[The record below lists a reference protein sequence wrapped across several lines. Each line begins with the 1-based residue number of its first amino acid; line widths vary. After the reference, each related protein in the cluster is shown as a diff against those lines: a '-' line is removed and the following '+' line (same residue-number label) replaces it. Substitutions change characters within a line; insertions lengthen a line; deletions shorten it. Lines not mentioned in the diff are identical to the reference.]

1 MTAPAVTTLANG
13 LRIVSQGMPDAETAA
28 IGFYADTGSRFEEPA
43 VNGIAHLFEHMVFK
57 GTATRS
63 ARAIAEAIE
72 DVGGQLNA
80 YTARD
85 MTAFHAR
92 VLGDDVPLA
101 FELIADLVRAP
112 RFDPDDLAREKDVVL
127 SELGEARDTPDD
139 IVFDHLQE
147 AAYPDQPL
155 GRSILGSET
164 SLAAIEPDHLRGWL
178 DAQFRGGSCVLAAA
192 GKVDHDALVE
202 MAQARLGDLPAGARA
217 GGEGAIYAGGMRH
230 DRRRFEQT
238 HLTLGYEAAAHGG
251 PDYYPL
257 MLFATAAG
265 GGMSSRLFQELR
277 EERGLAYSVYS
288 TMTPYADT
296 GLFSVYLAA
305 ANNNAARAGALA
317 LQVLGETADGLD
329 EAELARAK
337 AQLKAGLLMSLEGCA
352 GQAEYL
358 ARQMLV
364 HGAAIP
370 SADVVAKVDGCTV
383 DTVRDAARRMLAGPV
398 ARAHVGAIKLQAA

>member
-1 MTAPAVTTLANG
+1 MNVNLTTLSNG
-13 LRIVSQGMPDAETAA
+13 LRVVTHATPGAETAA
-28 IGFYADTGSRFEEPA
+28 IGLYADTGSRFEDA
-43 VNGIAHLFEHMVFK
+43 ALNGVAHLFEHMVFK

-112 RFDPDDLAREKDVVL
+112 RFDPDDLALEKEVVL
-127 SELGEARDTPDD
+127 AELGEARDTPDD

-155 GRSILGSET
+155 GRSILGSEA
-164 SLAAIEPDHLRGWL
+164 SIAAIEPDHLRGWL
-178 DAQFRGGSCVLAAA
+178 DTQFRGDACVLAAA
-192 GKVDHDALVE
+192 GKVDHDALVRRAE
-202 MAQARLGDLPAGARA
+202 AALGDLPGAARREGQAGRF
-217 GGEGAIYAGGMRH
+217 GGGTVH
-230 DRRRFEQT
+230 DRRRFEQV
-238 HLTLGYEAAAHGG
+238 HLTFGYEAAAHNA
-251 PDYYPL
+251 PDYYSL
-257 MLFATAAG
+257 MLFAMAAG

-277 EERGLAYSVYS
+277 EERGLAYSVYAS
-288 TMTPYADT
+288 MTPYVDT
-296 GLFSVYLAA
+296 GLFAVYLAT
-305 ANNNAARAGALA
+305 ANDNAARASALA
-317 LQVLGETADGLD
+317 LQVLDQCASGLD
-329 EAELARAK
+329 IAELARAK

-352 GQAEYL
+352 GQSEYL
-358 ARQMLV
+358 ARQMLI
-364 HGAAIP
+364 HGAP
-370 SADVVAKVDGCTV
+370 VQPVEVVAKIDACTI
-383 DTVRDAARRMLAGPV
+383 DEVREAARRMIAGSM

>member
-1 MTAPAVTTLANG
+1 MKAAVTTLANG
-13 LRIVSQGMPDAETAA
+13 LRIVSYPTPGAETAA
-28 IGFYADTGSRFEEPA
+28 IGLHADTGSRFEEPS
-43 VNGIAHLFEHMVFK
+43 VNGVAHLFEHMVFK
-57 GTATRS
+57 GTGTRS
-63 ARAIAEAIE
+63 ARDIAEQIE

-92 VLGDDVPLA
+92 VLGEDVPLA
-101 FELIADLVRAP
+101 LELIADLVRAP
-112 RFDPDDLAREKDVVL
+112 RFDAGDLEREKEVVL

-155 GRSILGSET
+155 GRSILGSEE
-164 SLAAIEPDHLRGWL
+164 SIAAIEPEHLRGWL
-178 DAQFRGGSCVLAAA
+178 DAQFRGEVCVLAAA
-192 GKVDHDALVE
+192 GKVDHDALVVLAE
-202 MAQARLGDLPAGARA
+202 RLLGDLPTGGRTAGER
-217 GGEGAIYAGGMRH
+217 AIYGGGTRH

-238 HLTLGYEAAAHGG
+238 HLTFAYEAAAHGA

-296 GLFSVYLAA
+296 GLFSVYLAS

-317 LQVLGETADGLD
+317 VQVLGECAGGLD
-329 EAELARAK
+329 AAELARAK

-358 ARQMLV
+358 ARQMLI
-364 HGAAIP
+364 HGHPLPPAE
-370 SADVVAKVDGCTV
+370 VVAKVDACTV
-383 DTVRDAARRMLAGPV
+383 DDVRDAAKHMLAGPV

>member
-1 MTAPAVTTLANG
+1 MNAAVTTLANG
-13 LRIVSQGMPDAETAA
+13 LRVVSYPTPGAETAA
-28 IGFYADTGSRFEEPA
+28 IGLYADTGSRFEEPSI
-43 VNGIAHLFEHMVFK
+43 NGIAHLFEHMVFK

-101 FELIADLVRAP
+101 FELIADLIRAP

-164 SLAAIEPDHLRGWL
+164 SLEAITADHLRGWL
-178 DAQFRGGSCVLAAA
+178 DTQFLGPACVLAAA
-192 GKVDHDALVE
+192 GKVDHEALVR
-202 MAQARLGDLPAGARA
+202 MAEARLGDLGVGARA
-217 GGEGAIYAGGMRH
+217 NGERAIYAGGTRH

-238 HLTLGYEAAAHGG
+238 HLTFGYEAAAHAS

-305 ANNNAARAGALA
+305 ANSNAARAGALA
-317 LQVLGETADGLD
+317 VQVLGETADGLD
-329 EAELARAK
+329 IAELARAK

-364 HGAAIP
+364 HGHPVPPAE
-370 SADVVAKVDGCTV
+370 VVAKVDACSV
-383 DTVRDAARRMLAGPV
+383 DDVRDAARRMLAGPM
-398 ARAHVGAIKLQAA
+398 ARAHVGSIKLQAA

>member
-1 MTAPAVTTLANG
+1 MTPAVTTLANG
-13 LRIVSQGMPDAETAA
+13 LRVVTYATPGAETAA
-28 IGFYADTGSRFEEPA
+28 LGVYADTGSRFEA
-43 VNGIAHLFEHMVFK
+43 ASFNGIAHLFEHMVFK
-57 GTATRS
+57 GTSTRS
-63 ARAIAEAIE
+63 ARAIAEQIE

-92 VLGDDVPLA
+92 VLGDNVPLGL
-101 FELIADLVRAP
+101 ELIADLIRAP
-112 RFDPDDLAREKDVVL
+112 RFDSDDLAREKDVVL

-155 GRSILGSET
+155 GRSILGSEE
-164 SLAAIEPDHLRGWL
+164 SLAAIEPEHLRAWL
-178 DAQFRGGSCVLAAA
+178 DAQFQGPSCVLAAA
-192 GKVDHDALVE
+192 GKVDHEEMVR
-202 MAQARLGDLPAGARA
+202 MAQALLGDLPSGAQP
-217 GGEGAIYAGGMRH
+217 GGERAIYAGGIRH
-230 DRRRFEQT
+230 DRRKFEQT
-238 HLTLGYEAAAHGG
+238 HLTFGYEAAAHRA

-257 MLFATAAG
+257 TLFATAAG

-288 TMTPYADT
+288 TMTSYADT
-296 GLFSVYLAA
+296 GLFSVYVAA
-305 ANNNAARAGALA
+305 ANTNAARAGALGI
-317 LQVLGETADGLD
+317 QVLAECADGLD
-329 EAELARAK
+329 AAELARAK

-358 ARQMLV
+358 ARQMLI
-364 HGAAIP
+364 HGTP
-370 SADVVAKVDGCTV
+370 VSPADVLAKVDACTV
-383 DTVRDAARRMLAGPV
+383 DEVREAAKRMLAGPI